1 MNFQKLTAR
10 NAIQRV
16 FGKRSESGKCHE
28 QHLAFSH
35 SVLMRQTGATYLFIN
50 VQKLVSASRR
60 AAVATR
66 TITYPYPVLVLSL
79 FILFSKHIQLE
90 HRTAARLSTLFLQR
104 IIREDVRWLVH
115 TSRFIFGCTIYEC
128 KLLTVW
134 NQRSGLVLRCFYE
147 NLIYFMFLCTFQ

>member
-66 TITYPYPVLVLSL
+66 TIHLPVPRISALPVYFILQTYSAGASHRCQTQYSL
-79 FILFSKHIQLE
+79 FA
-90 HRTAARLSTLFLQR
+90 TN
-104 IIREDVRWLVH
+104 
-115 TSRFIFGCTIYEC
+115 
-128 KLLTVW
+128 
-134 NQRSGLVLRCFYE
+134 NQRRRQVARSYIAFYFR
-147 NLIYFMFLCTFQ
+147 LHHIRM

>member
-66 TITYPYPVLVLSL
+66 TIHLPVPRISALPVY
-79 FILFSKHIQLE
+79 FILQTYSAGASHCCQTQYSL
-90 HRTAARLSTLFLQR
+90 LQR

-128 KLLTVW
+128 KLLTV
-134 NQRSGLVLRCFYE
+134 
-147 NLIYFMFLCTFQ
+147 